1 MEEEMLKSSTIIK
14 DKMIEPY
21 FIGKDATCYTVY
33 ELVKA
38 SNDETKPKRGRKRVV
53 TEENKDKVY
62 LKAHGYFTQFENCL
76 NEISKLKINVRNY
89 DSIKEYITEYK
100 RVKEELNQ
108 IINIG
113 I

>member
-1 MEEEMLKSSTIIK
+1 MKVFDCFKFFNELELLELRLMELY
-14 DKMIEPY
+14 DVVDY
-21 FIGKDATCYTVY
+21 FVLVEANKTHTGKEKKY
-33 ELVKA
+33 LF
-38 SNDETKPKRGRKRVV
+38 
-53 TEENKDKVY
+53 EENKDKVY

>member
-1 MEEEMLKSSTIIK
+1 MENEMLKSSTIIK

-21 FIGKDATCYTVY
+21 FIGKDSTCYTVY
-33 ELVKA
+33 ELAKA
-38 SNDETKPKRGRKRVV
+38 NNDDTKPKRGRKRVL

-62 LKAHGYFTQFENCL
+62 LKAHGYFTNFENCL
-76 NEISKLKINVRNY
+76 GEIAKLKINTRNY
-89 DSIKEYITEYK
+89 DSIKEYIGEWS
-100 RVKEELNQ
+100 RVKTELNQ